1 MADILCHTKSVQEL
15 RLAFDHDGINWT
27 SECYEDRGY
36 ELLKCLVDKTPWS
49 ELHSLRLSIVTDAST
64 LLGFLGS
71 LSATLEALSLEDIVL
86 IPRSEGNGEDTWN
99 LVLLKI
105 AQ

>member
-1 MADILCHTKSVQEL
+1 MRSVSAKTILLEPSIAPAVADILCHTKSVQEL

-27 SECYEDRGY
+27 PECYEDRGY

-49 ELHSLRLSIVTDAST
+49 E
-64 LLGFLGS
+64 